1 MIRIGITGGMG
12 AGKSVISEMMR
23 CLGIP
28 VYDADIASKK
38 ILNSNTKVKTQ
49 LIELLGEEIFSN
61 GQLNRPLMAQLIF
74 NNNELLLKTNAII
87 HPAVFEDFIA
97 WSETQNKE
105 VVACETAILFESGM
119 VSYFDSILMVSAP
132 LEITTFA
139 PTEQRPAIS
148 APSSI
153 SPERRVS
160 LPIKNV
166 GCSTVSLIS
175 TIAAALPMFIASSGV
190 SSVFATPLAPSV
202 PNNLPIKNPPIFKSD
217 NGEQR
222 SSRTFL
228 FR

>member
-49 LIELLGEEIFSN
+49 LIELLGEEIFFN

-132 LEITTFA
+132 LEIRIERCIKRNKFTR
-139 PTEQRPAIS
+139 EQVL
-148 APSSI
+148 
-153 SPERRVS
+153 ERIAKQMDESKKIELSDFVIDNDNRKA
-160 LPIKNV
+160 LYPQLKNF
-166 GCSTVSLIS
+166 L
-175 TIAAALPMFIASSGV
+175 
-190 SSVFATPLAPSV
+190 
-202 PNNLPIKNPPIFKSD
+202 NNLKA
-217 NGEQR
+217 
-222 SSRTFL
+222 
-228 FR
+228 

>member
-119 VSYFDSILMVSAP
+119 VSYFDSILMISAP
-132 LEITTFA
+132 LEIRIERCIKRNNFTR
-139 PTEQRPAIS
+139 EQVL
-148 APSSI
+148 
-153 SPERRVS
+153 ERIAKQMDESKKIELSDFVIDNDNRKA
-160 LPIKNV
+160 LYPQLKNF
-166 GCSTVSLIS
+166 L
-175 TIAAALPMFIASSGV
+175 
-190 SSVFATPLAPSV
+190 
-202 PNNLPIKNPPIFKSD
+202 NNLKA
-217 NGEQR
+217 
-222 SSRTFL
+222 
-228 FR
+228 

>member
-97 WSETQNKE
+97 WSEAQNKE

-132 LEITTFA
+132 LEIRVERCIKRNNFTREQVLERIA
-139 PTEQRPAIS
+139 KQMDESKKTELSDFVIDNDNRKALYPQ
-148 APSSI
+148 
-153 SPERRVS
+153 
-160 LPIKNV
+160 LKNF
-166 GCSTVSLIS
+166 L
-175 TIAAALPMFIASSGV
+175 
-190 SSVFATPLAPSV
+190 
-202 PNNLPIKNPPIFKSD
+202 NNLKA
-217 NGEQR
+217 
-222 SSRTFL
+222 
-228 FR
+228 

>member
-132 LEITTFA
+132 LEIRIERCIKRNKFTR
-139 PTEQRPAIS
+139 EQVL
-148 APSSI
+148 
-153 SPERRVS
+153 ERIAKQMDESKKIELSDFVIDNDNRKA
-160 LPIKNV
+160 LYPQLKNF
-166 GCSTVSLIS
+166 L
-175 TIAAALPMFIASSGV
+175 
-190 SSVFATPLAPSV
+190 
-202 PNNLPIKNPPIFKSD
+202 NNLKA
-217 NGEQR
+217 
-222 SSRTFL
+222 
-228 FR
+228 

>member
-87 HPAVFEDFIA
+87 HPAVFNDFIA
-97 WSETQNKE
+97 WSEAQNKE

-132 LEITTFA
+132 LEIRIERCIKRNNFTR
-139 PTEQRPAIS
+139 EQVL
-148 APSSI
+148 
-153 SPERRVS
+153 ERIAKQMDESKKIELSDFVIDNDNRKA
-160 LPIKNV
+160 LYPQLKNF
-166 GCSTVSLIS
+166 L
-175 TIAAALPMFIASSGV
+175 
-190 SSVFATPLAPSV
+190 
-202 PNNLPIKNPPIFKSD
+202 NNLKA
-217 NGEQR
+217 
-222 SSRTFL
+222 
-228 FR
+228 

>member
-61 GQLNRPLMAQLIF
+61 GQLNRPLMAQQIF

-97 WSETQNKE
+97 GSEVQNKE

-132 LEITTFA
+132 LEIRIERCIKRNNFTREQVLERIA
-139 PTEQRPAIS
+139 KQMDESKKTELSDFVIDNDNRKALYPQ
-148 APSSI
+148 
-153 SPERRVS
+153 
-160 LPIKNV
+160 LKNF
-166 GCSTVSLIS
+166 L
-175 TIAAALPMFIASSGV
+175 
-190 SSVFATPLAPSV
+190 
-202 PNNLPIKNPPIFKSD
+202 NNLKA
-217 NGEQR
+217 
-222 SSRTFL
+222 
-228 FR
+228 

>member
-97 WSETQNKE
+97 WSEAQNKE

-132 LEITTFA
+132 LEIRIERCIKRNKFTREQVLERIA
-139 PTEQRPAIS
+139 KQMDESKKTELSDFVIDNDNRKALYPQ
-148 APSSI
+148 
-153 SPERRVS
+153 
-160 LPIKNV
+160 LKNF
-166 GCSTVSLIS
+166 L
-175 TIAAALPMFIASSGV
+175 
-190 SSVFATPLAPSV
+190 
-202 PNNLPIKNPPIFKSD
+202 NNLKA
-217 NGEQR
+217 
-222 SSRTFL
+222 
-228 FR
+228 

>member
-87 HPAVFEDFIA
+87 HPAVFNDFIA
-97 WSETQNKE
+97 WSEAQNKE

-132 LEITTFA
+132 LEIRIERCIKRNNFTREQVLERIA
-139 PTEQRPAIS
+139 KQMDESKKTELSDFVIDNDNRKALYPQ
-148 APSSI
+148 
-153 SPERRVS
+153 
-160 LPIKNV
+160 LKNF
-166 GCSTVSLIS
+166 L
-175 TIAAALPMFIASSGV
+175 
-190 SSVFATPLAPSV
+190 
-202 PNNLPIKNPPIFKSD
+202 NNLKA
-217 NGEQR
+217 
-222 SSRTFL
+222 
-228 FR
+228 

>member
-87 HPAVFEDFIA
+87 HPAVFDDFIA
-97 WSETQNKE
+97 WSEAQNKE

-132 LEITTFA
+132 LEIRIERCLKRNNFTR
-139 PTEQRPAIS
+139 EQVL
-148 APSSI
+148 
-153 SPERRVS
+153 ERIAKQMDESKKIELSDFVIDNDNRKA
-160 LPIKNV
+160 LYPQLKNF
-166 GCSTVSLIS
+166 L
-175 TIAAALPMFIASSGV
+175 
-190 SSVFATPLAPSV
+190 
-202 PNNLPIKNPPIFKSD
+202 NNLKA
-217 NGEQR
+217 
-222 SSRTFL
+222 
-228 FR
+228 

>member
-61 GQLNRPLMAQLIF
+61 GQLNRPLMAQQIF

-132 LEITTFA
+132 LEIRIERCIKRNNFTR
-139 PTEQRPAIS
+139 EQVL
-148 APSSI
+148 
-153 SPERRVS
+153 ERIAKQMDESKKIELSDFVIDNDNRKA
-160 LPIKNV
+160 LYPQLKNF
-166 GCSTVSLIS
+166 L
-175 TIAAALPMFIASSGV
+175 
-190 SSVFATPLAPSV
+190 
-202 PNNLPIKNPPIFKSD
+202 NNLKA
-217 NGEQR
+217 
-222 SSRTFL
+222 
-228 FR
+228 

>member
-97 WSETQNKE
+97 WSEAQNKE

-132 LEITTFA
+132 LEIRIERCIKRNKFTREQVMERIA
-139 PTEQRPAIS
+139 KQMDESKKTELSDFVIDNDNRKALYPQ
-148 APSSI
+148 
-153 SPERRVS
+153 
-160 LPIKNV
+160 LKNF
-166 GCSTVSLIS
+166 L
-175 TIAAALPMFIASSGV
+175 
-190 SSVFATPLAPSV
+190 
-202 PNNLPIKNPPIFKSD
+202 NNLKA
-217 NGEQR
+217 
-222 SSRTFL
+222 
-228 FR
+228 

>member
-97 WSETQNKE
+97 WSEAQNKE

-119 VSYFDSILMVSAP
+119 VSYFDSILMISAP
-132 LEITTFA
+132 LEIRIERCIKRNNFTR
-139 PTEQRPAIS
+139 EQVL
-148 APSSI
+148 
-153 SPERRVS
+153 ERIAKQMDESKKIELSDFVIDNDNRKA
-160 LPIKNV
+160 LYPQLKNF
-166 GCSTVSLIS
+166 L
-175 TIAAALPMFIASSGV
+175 
-190 SSVFATPLAPSV
+190 
-202 PNNLPIKNPPIFKSD
+202 NNLKA
-217 NGEQR
+217 
-222 SSRTFL
+222 
-228 FR
+228 

>member
-61 GQLNRPLMAQLIF
+61 GQLNRPMMAQLIF

-87 HPAVFEDFIA
+87 HPAVFNDFIA
-97 WSETQNKE
+97 WSEAQNKE

-132 LEITTFA
+132 LEIRIERCIKRNNFTR
-139 PTEQRPAIS
+139 EQVL
-148 APSSI
+148 
-153 SPERRVS
+153 ERIAKQMDESKKIELSDFVIDNDNRKA
-160 LPIKNV
+160 LYPQLKNF
-166 GCSTVSLIS
+166 L
-175 TIAAALPMFIASSGV
+175 
-190 SSVFATPLAPSV
+190 
-202 PNNLPIKNPPIFKSD
+202 NNLKA
-217 NGEQR
+217 
-222 SSRTFL
+222 
-228 FR
+228 

>member
-87 HPAVFEDFIA
+87 HPAVFDDFIA
-97 WSETQNKE
+97 WSEAQNKE

-132 LEITTFA
+132 LEIRIERCIKRNNFTREQVLERIA
-139 PTEQRPAIS
+139 KQMDESKKTELSDFVIDNDNRKALYPQ
-148 APSSI
+148 
-153 SPERRVS
+153 
-160 LPIKNV
+160 LKNF
-166 GCSTVSLIS
+166 L
-175 TIAAALPMFIASSGV
+175 
-190 SSVFATPLAPSV
+190 
-202 PNNLPIKNPPIFKSD
+202 NNLKA
-217 NGEQR
+217 
-222 SSRTFL
+222 
-228 FR
+228 

>member
-38 ILNSNTKVKTQ
+38 FLNSNTKVKTQ

-87 HPAVFEDFIA
+87 HPAVFNDFIA
-97 WSETQNKE
+97 WSEAQNKE

-132 LEITTFA
+132 LEIRIERCIKRNNFTREQVLERIA
-139 PTEQRPAIS
+139 KQMDESKKTELSDFVIVNDNRKALYPQ
-148 APSSI
+148 
-153 SPERRVS
+153 
-160 LPIKNV
+160 LKNF
-166 GCSTVSLIS
+166 LY
-175 TIAAALPMFIASSGV
+175 
-190 SSVFATPLAPSV
+190 
-202 PNNLPIKNPPIFKSD
+202 NLKA
-217 NGEQR
+217 
-222 SSRTFL
+222 
-228 FR
+228 

>member
-87 HPAVFEDFIA
+87 HPAVFNDFIA
-97 WSETQNKE
+97 WSEAQNKE

-132 LEITTFA
+132 LEIRIERCIKRNNFTREQVLERIA
-139 PTEQRPAIS
+139 KQMDESKKTELSDFVIVNDNRKALYPQ
-148 APSSI
+148 
-153 SPERRVS
+153 
-160 LPIKNV
+160 LKNF
-166 GCSTVSLIS
+166 LY
-175 TIAAALPMFIASSGV
+175 
-190 SSVFATPLAPSV
+190 
-202 PNNLPIKNPPIFKSD
+202 NLKA
-217 NGEQR
+217 
-222 SSRTFL
+222 
-228 FR
+228 

>member
-97 WSETQNKE
+97 WSEAQNKE

-132 LEITTFA
+132 LEIRIERCIKRNKFTR
-139 PTEQRPAIS
+139 EQVL
-148 APSSI
+148 
-153 SPERRVS
+153 ERIAKQMDESKKIELSDFVIDNDNRKA
-160 LPIKNV
+160 LYPQLKNF
-166 GCSTVSLIS
+166 L
-175 TIAAALPMFIASSGV
+175 
-190 SSVFATPLAPSV
+190 
-202 PNNLPIKNPPIFKSD
+202 NNLKA
-217 NGEQR
+217 
-222 SSRTFL
+222 
-228 FR
+228 

>member
-61 GQLNRPLMAQLIF
+61 GQLNHPLMAQLIF

-97 WSETQNKE
+97 WSEAQNKE

-132 LEITTFA
+132 LEIRIERCIKRNNFTR
-139 PTEQRPAIS
+139 EQVL
-148 APSSI
+148 
-153 SPERRVS
+153 ERIAKQMDESKKIELSDFVIDNDNRKA
-160 LPIKNV
+160 LYPQLKNF
-166 GCSTVSLIS
+166 L
-175 TIAAALPMFIASSGV
+175 
-190 SSVFATPLAPSV
+190 
-202 PNNLPIKNPPIFKSD
+202 NNLKA
-217 NGEQR
+217 
-222 SSRTFL
+222 
-228 FR
+228 

>member
-97 WSETQNKE
+97 WSEAQNKE

-132 LEITTFA
+132 LEIRIERCIKRNKFTR
-139 PTEQRPAIS
+139 EQVL
-148 APSSI
+148 
-153 SPERRVS
+153 ERIAKQMDESKKIELSDFVIDNDNRKA
-160 LPIKNV
+160 LYPQLKNF
-166 GCSTVSLIS
+166 L
-175 TIAAALPMFIASSGV
+175 
-190 SSVFATPLAPSV
+190 
-202 PNNLPIKNPPIFKSD
+202 NNLKALQN
-217 NGEQR
+217 EE
-222 SSRTFL
+222 
-228 FR
+228 

>member
-61 GQLNRPLMAQLIF
+61 GQLNRTLMAQLIF

-97 WSETQNKE
+97 WSEVQNKE

-132 LEITTFA
+132 LEIRIERCIKRNNFTREQVLERIA
-139 PTEQRPAIS
+139 KQMDESKKTELSDFVIDNDNRKALYPQ
-148 APSSI
+148 
-153 SPERRVS
+153 
-160 LPIKNV
+160 LKNF
-166 GCSTVSLIS
+166 L
-175 TIAAALPMFIASSGV
+175 
-190 SSVFATPLAPSV
+190 
-202 PNNLPIKNPPIFKSD
+202 NNLKA
-217 NGEQR
+217 
-222 SSRTFL
+222 
-228 FR
+228 

>member
-87 HPAVFEDFIA
+87 HPAVFDDFIA

-132 LEITTFA
+132 LEIRIERCIKRNNFTQ
-139 PTEQRPAIS
+139 EQVL
-148 APSSI
+148 
-153 SPERRVS
+153 ERIAKQMDESKKIELSDFVIDNDNRKA
-160 LPIKNV
+160 LYPQLKNF
-166 GCSTVSLIS
+166 LY
-175 TIAAALPMFIASSGV
+175 
-190 SSVFATPLAPSV
+190 
-202 PNNLPIKNPPIFKSD
+202 NLKA
-217 NGEQR
+217 
-222 SSRTFL
+222 
-228 FR
+228 

>member
-132 LEITTFA
+132 LEIRIERCIKRNKFTR
-139 PTEQRPAIS
+139 EQVL
-148 APSSI
+148 
-153 SPERRVS
+153 ERIAKQMDESKKIELSDFVIDNDNRKA
-160 LPIKNV
+160 LYPQLKNF
-166 GCSTVSLIS
+166 L
-175 TIAAALPMFIASSGV
+175 
-190 SSVFATPLAPSV
+190 
-202 PNNLPIKNPPIFKSD
+202 NNLKGIAK
-217 NGEQR
+217 
-222 SSRTFL
+222 
-228 FR
+228 

>member
-87 HPAVFEDFIA
+87 HPAVFDDFIA
-97 WSETQNKE
+97 WSEAQNKE

-132 LEITTFA
+132 LEIRIERCIKRNNFTREQVMERIA
-139 PTEQRPAIS
+139 KQMDESKKTELSDFVIDNDNRKALYPQ
-148 APSSI
+148 
-153 SPERRVS
+153 
-160 LPIKNV
+160 LKNF
-166 GCSTVSLIS
+166 L
-175 TIAAALPMFIASSGV
+175 
-190 SSVFATPLAPSV
+190 
-202 PNNLPIKNPPIFKSD
+202 NNLKA
-217 NGEQR
+217 
-222 SSRTFL
+222 
-228 FR
+228 

>member
-132 LEITTFA
+132 LEIRIERCIKRNNFTR
-139 PTEQRPAIS
+139 EQVL
-148 APSSI
+148 
-153 SPERRVS
+153 ERIAKQMDESKKIELSDFVIDNDNRKA
-160 LPIKNV
+160 LYPQLKNF
-166 GCSTVSLIS
+166 L
-175 TIAAALPMFIASSGV
+175 
-190 SSVFATPLAPSV
+190 
-202 PNNLPIKNPPIFKSD
+202 NNLKA
-217 NGEQR
+217 
-222 SSRTFL
+222 
-228 FR
+228 

>member
-61 GQLNRPLMAQLIF
+61 GQLNRPLMAQQIF

-87 HPAVFEDFIA
+87 HPAVFDDFIA
-97 WSETQNKE
+97 WSEAQNKE

-132 LEITTFA
+132 LEIRIERCLKRNNFTR
-139 PTEQRPAIS
+139 EQVL
-148 APSSI
+148 
-153 SPERRVS
+153 ERIAKQMDESKKIELSDFVIDNDNRKA
-160 LPIKNV
+160 LYPQLKNF
-166 GCSTVSLIS
+166 L
-175 TIAAALPMFIASSGV
+175 
-190 SSVFATPLAPSV
+190 
-202 PNNLPIKNPPIFKSD
+202 NNLKA
-217 NGEQR
+217 
-222 SSRTFL
+222 
-228 FR
+228 

>member
-97 WSETQNKE
+97 WSEAQNKE

-132 LEITTFA
+132 LEIRIERCLKRNNFTR
-139 PTEQRPAIS
+139 EQVL
-148 APSSI
+148 
-153 SPERRVS
+153 ERIAKQMDESKKIELSDFVIDNDNRKA
-160 LPIKNV
+160 LYPQLKNF
-166 GCSTVSLIS
+166 L
-175 TIAAALPMFIASSGV
+175 
-190 SSVFATPLAPSV
+190 
-202 PNNLPIKNPPIFKSD
+202 NNLKA
-217 NGEQR
+217 
-222 SSRTFL
+222 
-228 FR
+228 

>member
-74 NNNELLLKTNAII
+74 NNNELLLKTNGII

-132 LEITTFA
+132 LEIRIERCIKRNNFTREQVLERIA
-139 PTEQRPAIS
+139 KQMDESKKTELSDFVIDNDNRKALYPQ
-148 APSSI
+148 
-153 SPERRVS
+153 
-160 LPIKNV
+160 LKNF
-166 GCSTVSLIS
+166 L
-175 TIAAALPMFIASSGV
+175 
-190 SSVFATPLAPSV
+190 
-202 PNNLPIKNPPIFKSD
+202 NNLKA
-217 NGEQR
+217 
-222 SSRTFL
+222 
-228 FR
+228 

>member
-87 HPAVFEDFIA
+87 HPAVFDDFIA
-97 WSETQNKE
+97 WSEAQNKE

-132 LEITTFA
+132 LEIRIERCIKRNKFTR
-139 PTEQRPAIS
+139 EQVL
-148 APSSI
+148 
-153 SPERRVS
+153 ERIAKQMDESKKIELSDFVIDNDNRKA
-160 LPIKNV
+160 LYPQLKNF
-166 GCSTVSLIS
+166 L
-175 TIAAALPMFIASSGV
+175 
-190 SSVFATPLAPSV
+190 
-202 PNNLPIKNPPIFKSD
+202 NNLKA
-217 NGEQR
+217 
-222 SSRTFL
+222 
-228 FR
+228 

>member
-61 GQLNRPLMAQLIF
+61 GQLNRPLMAQQIF

-97 WSETQNKE
+97 WSEVQNKE

-132 LEITTFA
+132 LEIRIERCIKRNNFTREQVLERIA
-139 PTEQRPAIS
+139 KQMDESKKTELSDFVIDNDNRKALYPQ
-148 APSSI
+148 
-153 SPERRVS
+153 
-160 LPIKNV
+160 LKNF
-166 GCSTVSLIS
+166 L
-175 TIAAALPMFIASSGV
+175 
-190 SSVFATPLAPSV
+190 
-202 PNNLPIKNPPIFKSD
+202 NNLKA
-217 NGEQR
+217 
-222 SSRTFL
+222 
-228 FR
+228 

>member
-87 HPAVFEDFIA
+87 HPAVFNDFIA
-97 WSETQNKE
+97 WSEAQNKE

-132 LEITTFA
+132 LEIRIERCIKRNNFTR
-139 PTEQRPAIS
+139 EQVL
-148 APSSI
+148 
-153 SPERRVS
+153 ERIAKQMDESKKIELSDFVIDNDNRKA
-160 LPIKNV
+160 LYPQLKNF
-166 GCSTVSLIS
+166 LY
-175 TIAAALPMFIASSGV
+175 
-190 SSVFATPLAPSV
+190 
-202 PNNLPIKNPPIFKSD
+202 NLKA
-217 NGEQR
+217 
-222 SSRTFL
+222 
-228 FR
+228 

>member
-87 HPAVFEDFIA
+87 HPAVFEDFIV
-97 WSETQNKE
+97 WSEVQNKE

-132 LEITTFA
+132 LEIRIERCIKRNNFTREQVLERIA
-139 PTEQRPAIS
+139 KQMDESKKTELSDFVIVNDNRKALYPQ
-148 APSSI
+148 
-153 SPERRVS
+153 
-160 LPIKNV
+160 LKNF
-166 GCSTVSLIS
+166 LY
-175 TIAAALPMFIASSGV
+175 
-190 SSVFATPLAPSV
+190 
-202 PNNLPIKNPPIFKSD
+202 NLKA
-217 NGEQR
+217 
-222 SSRTFL
+222 
-228 FR
+228 

>member
-61 GQLNRPLMAQLIF
+61 DQLNRPLMAQLIF

-97 WSETQNKE
+97 WSEVQNKE

-132 LEITTFA
+132 LEIRIERCIKRNNFTREQVLERIA
-139 PTEQRPAIS
+139 KQMDESKKTELSDFVIDNDNRKALYPQ
-148 APSSI
+148 
-153 SPERRVS
+153 
-160 LPIKNV
+160 LKNF
-166 GCSTVSLIS
+166 L
-175 TIAAALPMFIASSGV
+175 
-190 SSVFATPLAPSV
+190 
-202 PNNLPIKNPPIFKSD
+202 NNLKA
-217 NGEQR
+217 
-222 SSRTFL
+222 
-228 FR
+228 

>member
-49 LIELLGEEIFSN
+49 LIELLSEEIFSN

-87 HPAVFEDFIA
+87 HPAVFDDFIA
-97 WSETQNKE
+97 WSEAQNKE

-132 LEITTFA
+132 LEIRIERCLKRNNFTR
-139 PTEQRPAIS
+139 EQVL
-148 APSSI
+148 
-153 SPERRVS
+153 ERIAKQMDESKKIELSDFVIDNDNRKA
-160 LPIKNV
+160 LYPQLKN
-166 GCSTVSLIS
+166 
-175 TIAAALPMFIASSGV
+175 FH
-190 SSVFATPLAPSV
+190 
-202 PNNLPIKNPPIFKSD
+202 NNLKA
-217 NGEQR
+217 
-222 SSRTFL
+222 
-228 FR
+228 

>member
-97 WSETQNKE
+97 WSEAQNKE

-132 LEITTFA
+132 LEIRIERCIKRNNFTREQVLERIA
-139 PTEQRPAIS
+139 KQMDESKKTELSDFVIDNDNRKALYPQ
-148 APSSI
+148 
-153 SPERRVS
+153 
-160 LPIKNV
+160 LKNF
-166 GCSTVSLIS
+166 L
-175 TIAAALPMFIASSGV
+175 
-190 SSVFATPLAPSV
+190 
-202 PNNLPIKNPPIFKSD
+202 NNLKA
-217 NGEQR
+217 
-222 SSRTFL
+222 
-228 FR
+228 

>member
-87 HPAVFEDFIA
+87 HPAVFDDFIA

-132 LEITTFA
+132 LEIRIERCIKRNNFTR
-139 PTEQRPAIS
+139 EQVL
-148 APSSI
+148 
-153 SPERRVS
+153 ERIAKQMDESKKIELSDFVIDNDNRKA
-160 LPIKNV
+160 LYPQLKNF
-166 GCSTVSLIS
+166 LY
-175 TIAAALPMFIASSGV
+175 
-190 SSVFATPLAPSV
+190 
-202 PNNLPIKNPPIFKSD
+202 NLKA
-217 NGEQR
+217 
-222 SSRTFL
+222 
-228 FR
+228 

>member
-87 HPAVFEDFIA
+87 HPAVFDDFIA
-97 WSETQNKE
+97 WSEAQNKE

-132 LEITTFA
+132 LEIRIERCLKRNNFTREQVLERIA
-139 PTEQRPAIS
+139 KQMDESKKTELSDFVIDNDNRKALYPQ
-148 APSSI
+148 
-153 SPERRVS
+153 
-160 LPIKNV
+160 LKNF
-166 GCSTVSLIS
+166 L
-175 TIAAALPMFIASSGV
+175 
-190 SSVFATPLAPSV
+190 
-202 PNNLPIKNPPIFKSD
+202 NNLKGIAK
-217 NGEQR
+217 
-222 SSRTFL
+222 
-228 FR
+228 